1 MKFVEVIFDNLPE
14 HPRPGKVVL
23 EFVNSG
29 KDCIEILYD
38 PGEYIDAF
46 SCVNSYRAAIER
58 LRVKDSV
65 VVHRWGERVFL
76 IKYSDK
82 NKITGFLFAKDY
94 PESYPKGIKLINWSE
109 LFNEFS
115 LSGAA
120 YKELHAPEEDSNRSA
135 ASLYSSASVHLRRL
149 AQSGFDVIRIDYR
162 AFIVNK
168 SKMQELVETHHVI
181 ANESRKA
188 WREAILLDLRND
200 IRVLGVDLAN
210 EGNRD
215 ERAS

>member
-1 MKFVEVIFDNLPE
+1 MKFVEVIFDKLPE
-14 HPRPGKVVL
+14 HPRPSKVVL

-38 PGEYIDAF
+38 TSEYVDAF

-82 NKITGFLFAKDY
+82 NKVTGFLFAKDY
-94 PESYPKGIKLINWSE
+94 PESYPKGTKLINWSD
-109 LFNEFS
+109 LFNEFA

-120 YKELHAPEEDSNRSA
+120 YKELHAPEEDPNRTA
-135 ASLYSSASVHLRRL
+135 ASLYSSASVYLRRL
-149 AQSGFDVIRIDYR
+149 AQSDFDVIRIDYR
-162 AFIVNK
+162 AFIINK
-168 SKMQELVETHHVI
+168 SKMPDLVEKYHVA

-188 WREAILLDLRND
+188 WREAILSDLREN
-200 IRVLGVDLAN
+200 IHVIGVDLARWQN
-210 EGNRD
+210 ER
-215 ERAS
+215 ESR

>member
-23 EFVNSG
+23 EFVSSG

-38 PGEYIDAF
+38 PSEYVDTF

-94 PESYPKGIKLINWSE
+94 PESYPKGIKLIKWSD
-109 LFNEFS
+109 LFSEFS

-120 YKELHAPEEDSNRSA
+120 YKELRAPEEEPNRTA
-135 ASLYSSASVHLRRL
+135 VSLYSSAATHIRRL
-149 AQSGFDVIRIDYR
+149 RHSDFDVISINHR
-162 AFIVNK
+162 AFIINK
-168 SKMQELVETHHVI
+168 PKMSELVEKHRVI
-181 ANESRKA
+181 KNRSRKA
-188 WREAILLDLRND
+188 WREAILLDL
-200 IRVLGVDLAN
+200 
-210 EGNRD
+210 EERD